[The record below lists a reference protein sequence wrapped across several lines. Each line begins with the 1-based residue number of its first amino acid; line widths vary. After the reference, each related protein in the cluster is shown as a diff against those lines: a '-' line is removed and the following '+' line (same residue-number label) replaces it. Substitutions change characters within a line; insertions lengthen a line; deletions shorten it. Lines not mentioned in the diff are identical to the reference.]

1 MTESK
6 RDYAAESLKMHYE
19 KRGKIAVVSTVPVR
33 TREDLSLAYTPGV
46 AQPVWKFRRMWKN
59 RLI

>member
-19 KRGKIAVVSTVPVR
+19 KRGKIAVVSYGSGQA
-33 TREDLSLAYTPGV
+33 REDLSLAYTPGV

>member
-33 TREDLSLAYTPGV
+33 TREDLSLGV
-46 AQPVWKFRRMWKN
+46 HTRRGAALSGNSEGCGK
-59 RLI
+59 IV